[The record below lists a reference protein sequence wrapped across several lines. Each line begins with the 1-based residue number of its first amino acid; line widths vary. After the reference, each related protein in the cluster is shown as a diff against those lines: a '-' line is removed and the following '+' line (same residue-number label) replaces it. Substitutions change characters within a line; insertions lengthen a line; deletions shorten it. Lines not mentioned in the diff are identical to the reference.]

1 MRFLFL
7 ERSVPRALPAPG
19 WTQPWLTRIPR
30 KDFGFIRIK
39 HANSIK
45 ARMRGSEDYID
56 RQVTI

>member
-1 MRFLFL
+1 L
-7 ERSVPRALPAPG
+7 
-19 WTQPWLTRIPR
+19 
-30 KDFGFIRIK
+30 GFIRIK